1 MPSSAPNP
9 AAKTSRRPRGAT
21 VSAMEVR
28 AAADAL
34 LRAGERPSVEAVR
47 RQLGERGSPNRLA
60 PLLAEWYRDLGARLA
75 KGPSAF
81 ERVPAPAAQLLEAL
95 WLSLADEAR
104 RQATEPSLGDER
116 AQLDLRAHLLS
127 QREGELQARL
137 NDRDALAAALAARAA
152 DLDKQLARAIA
163 DLTACRKRLAD
174 VSADRDRLLQ
184 RLAAPRPRAPRP
196 PATAAPRPTRAGRK
210 AAGASKAASAKPAG
224 ATARRPAPKARSRP
238 PAGGTTAVRRS
249 R

>member
-1 MPSSAPNP
+1 MPSRAPSPATGSA
-9 AAKTSRRPRGAT
+9 RRPRGAT
-21 VSAMEVR
+21 VSALEVR

-47 RQLGERGSPNRLA
+47 RQLGDRGSPNRLA

-104 RQATEPSLGDER
+104 RQASEPSLGDER
-116 AQLDLRAHLLS
+116 AQLDLRDHLLS

-163 DLTACRKRLAD
+163 DLTACRKRLAE

-184 RLAAPRPRAPRP
+184 RLAAPRPRSPRP
-196 PATAAPRPTRAGRK
+196 PATAAPRPTRARRQ
-210 AAGASKAASAKPAG
+210 AAGAAKAASAKAAP
-224 ATARRPAPKARSRP
+224 ATARAAPGARSRP
-238 PAGGTTAVRRS
+238 PAGGGKAARRS

>member
-1 MPSSAPNP
+1 MPSRAPSPAPGSA
-9 AAKTSRRPRGAT
+9 RRPRGAT
-21 VSAMEVR
+21 VSALEVR

-47 RQLGERGSPNRLA
+47 RQLGDRGSPNRLA

-104 RQATEPSLGDER
+104 RQAADPTLSAER
-116 AQLDLRAHLLS
+116 ARLDLRAHVLS
-127 QREGELQARL
+127 QRESELHARL
-137 NDRDALAAALAARAA
+137 KDRDALAAALEGRAT
-152 DLDKQLARAIA
+152 DLDKQLARAVA
-163 DLTACRKRLAD
+163 ELSACRTRLAE
-174 VSADRDRLLQ
+174 VSADRNRLLQ

-196 PATAAPRPTRAGRK
+196 PVTPAPRAPGTRRQATTASKAPSTNAARVKARRAPKTRSRPG
-210 AAGASKAASAKPAG
+210 AAGAKAA
-224 ATARRPAPKARSRP
+224 
-238 PAGGTTAVRRS
+238 RRS